1 MGRAGLGCR
10 RMGRTRGTVGRGAA
24 GVDQGTARAVQGSPR
39 IALHAVTA
47 EECDGEGDEAGSD
60 QGDGRPA
67 PVEMTKSRWG
77 SISDFL
83 PFFSPACLPPVTPAC
98 NWISRR

>member
-10 RMGRTRGTVGRGAA
+10 RIGRTRGAVARGAA

-67 PVEMTKSRWG
+67 PVEMTKSRCG
-77 SISDFL
+77 SRSDLLTFVSAGC
-83 PFFSPACLPPVTPAC
+83 FATVSPAC
-98 NWISRR
+98 NSISRR